1 MIQDLELRQQ
11 VIEILRIVQRV
22 APGKSVEIRVPP
34 YAAIQCIAGKTHR
47 RGTPPN
53 VVEMNGQTLVKLIHD
68 PSLWEQ
74 LCLHGDIS
82 ASGTLSNLS
91 NLFTEI
97 GKLNSRIL
105 KGNNGK

>member
-53 VVEMNGQTLVKLIHD
+53 VIEMNGQTLVKLFND

-91 NLFTEI
+91 NLFSEI
-97 GKLNSRIL
+97 GKLNSINFER
-105 KGNNGK
+105 K

>member
-1 MIQDLELRQQ
+1 MIQDLELRAQ

-34 YAAIQCIAGKTHR
+34 YAAIQCIAGITHR
-47 RGTPPN
+47 RGAPPN
-53 VVEMNGQTLVKLIHD
+53 VVEMNGQTLIKLFND
-68 PSLWEQ
+68 PSLWDQ
-74 LCLHGDIS
+74 LCLQGDIS

-97 GKLNSRIL
+97 GKLNPTNFER
-105 KGNNGK
+105 K

>member
-1 MIQDLELRQQ
+1 MIQDLELRAQ

-34 YAAIQCIAGKTHR
+34 YVAIQCIAGITHR

-53 VVEMNGQTLVKLIHD
+53 VVEMNGQTLIKLFND
-68 PSLWEQ
+68 PSLWDQ
-74 LCLHGDIS
+74 LCLQGDIS
-82 ASGTLSNLS
+82 ASGTSSNLS

-97 GKLNSRIL
+97 GKLNSTNCER
-105 KGNNGK
+105 K

>member
-34 YAAIQCIAGKTHR
+34 YAAIQCIAGTTHK

-53 VVEMNGQTLVKLIHD
+53 VVEMNGQTLVKLFND

-74 LCLHGDIS
+74 LWLEGDIS

-97 GKLNSRIL
+97 GKLHSTNFER
-105 KGNNGK
+105 K

>member
-1 MIQDLELRQQ
+1 MIQDLELRAQ

-34 YAAIQCIAGKTHR
+34 YAAIQCIAGITHR

-53 VVEMNGQTLVKLIHD
+53 VVEMNGQTLIKLFND
-68 PSLWEQ
+68 PSLWDQ
-74 LCLHGDIS
+74 LCLQGDIS
-82 ASGTLSNLS
+82 TSGTSSNLS

-97 GKLNSRIL
+97 GKLNSTNFER
-105 KGNNGK
+105 K

>member
-1 MIQDLELRQQ
+1 MIQDLELRAQ

-34 YAAIQCIAGKTHR
+34 YAAIQCIAGITHS

-53 VVEMNGQTLVKLIHD
+53 VVEMNGQTLIKLFND
-68 PSLWEQ
+68 PSLWDQ
-74 LCLHGDIS
+74 LCLQGDIS

-97 GKLNSRIL
+97 GKLNPTNFER
-105 KGNNGK
+105 K

>member
-53 VVEMNGQTLVKLIHD
+53 VVEMNGQTLVKLFHD

-97 GKLNSRIL
+97 GKLNSTNFER
-105 KGNNGK
+105 K

>member
-1 MIQDLELRQQ
+1 MIQDLELKHQ
-11 VIEILRIVQRV
+11 VREILRIIQQV
-22 APGKSVEIRVPP
+22 APGKSIEIRIPP

-53 VVEMNGQTLVKLIHD
+53 VIEMNGQTLIKLFND

-74 LCLHGDIS
+74 LCLQGDIA
-82 ASGTLSNLS
+82 ASGVSSNLS

-97 GKLNSRIL
+97 GKLNPINFER
-105 KGNNGK
+105 K

>member
-1 MIQDLELRQQ
+1 MIQDLELRAQ

-34 YAAIQCIAGKTHR
+34 YAAIQCIAGITHR

-53 VVEMNGQTLVKLIHD
+53 VVEMNGQTLIKLFND
-68 PSLWEQ
+68 PSLWDQ
-74 LCLHGDIS
+74 LCLQGDIS
-82 ASGTLSNLS
+82 ASGTSSNLS

-97 GKLNSRIL
+97 GKLNSTNFER
-105 KGNNGK
+105 K

>member
-34 YAAIQCIAGKTHR
+34 YAAIQCIAGLTHR

-53 VVEMNGQTLVKLIHD
+53 VVEMNGQTLVKLFND

-74 LCLHGDIS
+74 LRFQGDIS
-82 ASGTLSNLS
+82 ASGALSNLS

-97 GKLNSRIL
+97 GKLNSINFER
-105 KGNNGK
+105 K

>member
-1 MIQDLELRQQ
+1 MIQDLELRAQ

-34 YAAIQCIAGKTHR
+34 YAAIQCIAGVTHR

-53 VVEMNGQTLVKLIHD
+53 VVEMNGQTLIKLFND
-68 PSLWEQ
+68 PSLWDQ
-74 LCLHGDIS
+74 LCLQGDIS
-82 ASGTLSNLS
+82 ASGTSSNLS

-97 GKLNSRIL
+97 GKLNLANFERT
-105 KGNNGK
+105 

>member
-1 MIQDLELRQQ
+1 MIQDLELRAQ

-34 YAAIQCIAGKTHR
+34 YAAIQCIAGVTHR

-53 VVEMNGQTLVKLIHD
+53 VVEMNGQTLIKLFND
-68 PSLWEQ
+68 PSLWDQ
-74 LCLHGDIS
+74 LCLQGDIS
-82 ASGTLSNLS
+82 ASGTSSNLS

-97 GKLNSRIL
+97 GKLNPTNFER
-105 KGNNGK
+105 K